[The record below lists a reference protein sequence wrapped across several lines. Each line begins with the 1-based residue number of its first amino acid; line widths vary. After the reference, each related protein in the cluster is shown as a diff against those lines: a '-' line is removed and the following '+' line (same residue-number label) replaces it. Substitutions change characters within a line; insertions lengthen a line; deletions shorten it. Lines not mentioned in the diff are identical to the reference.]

1 MIDKTRLRMQYLIG
15 FLNGLSKS
23 GSYDYGLEKEYKARL
38 DELER
43 LTNEDTVD
51 KNSSYT

>member
-1 MIDKTRLRMQYLIG
+1 MIDKTRLRIQYLVG
-15 FLNGLSKS
+15 FLNGLNKDNRC
-23 GSYDYGLEKEYKARL
+23 SYELEIEYKARL

-51 KNSSYT
+51 KNSSDT